1 VLRESLA
8 AFRPPTALIT
18 GGAGQDGLHLAE
30 LLLAKGYRVL
40 AMVRPGGSSE
50 PRRQARLGQ
59 LLADAGGR
67 LEARVGDLSD
77 MAALLRLL
85 QQARPDEIYN
95 LAALSH
101 VGRSFD
107 LPLATFDVN
116 AAGVLRLLEAVRLA
130 GLLPTVR
137 FYQASTAELFG
148 MPERERLD
156 ETAPF
161 RPCSPYGA
169 AKLAAYW
176 AVDGYR
182 RAYGLRA
189 SNGILFNH
197 ESPLRGRDFVSRKV
211 CRAAA
216 AFASGRR
223 SRPLALGNLGAV
235 RDWGHAR
242 DHVEGIW
249 RMVRL
254 APGEDFVLATGEG
267 RSVRHLAEAAFRAAG
282 QPIAWLGAGP
292 DERGVETSTGR
303 TRIVVDTALIRPT
316 DPPRLVGDAG
326 AARDRLDWRPRK
338 AFSDMIAEM
347 VAAEMADMPGAGLED
362 AEGSAGRQ
370 IDAPADG

>member
-1 VLRESLA
+1 MRDSHAV
-8 AFRPPTALIT
+8 FRPPVALIT

-30 LLLAKGYRVL
+30 ALLAQGYQVL

-59 LLADAGGR
+59 LVADADGR
-67 LEARVGDLSD
+67 LEPRVGDLSD
-77 MAALLRLL
+77 MGGLVRML

-95 LAALSH
+95 LAAQSH

-130 GLLPTVR
+130 DLVATVR

-148 MPERERLD
+148 VPERERLD

-223 SRPLALGNLGAV
+223 SHPLALGNLDAV

-242 DHVEGIW
+242 DHVEGLW
-249 RMVRL
+249 RMVRY

-267 RSVRHLAEAAFRAAG
+267 RSVRDLAEAAFGAAG
-282 QPIAWLGAGP
+282 QPIAWIGAGL
-292 DERGVETSTGR
+292 DERGVDATTGR
-303 TRIVVDTALIRPT
+303 TRIVVDAALIRPT
-316 DPPRLVGDAG
+316 DPPCLVGDAR
-326 AARDRLDWRPRK
+326 AARDRLGWRPRTV
-338 AFSDMIAEM
+338 FSDLIAEM
-347 VAAEMADMPGAGLED
+347 VAAEAADMPVAEPDD
-362 AEGSAGRQ
+362 ARSPAEQQVG
-370 IDAPADG
+370 APADG